1 MHLQRCLDKSP
12 CDPNITQDQINAHK
26 ALRHFKENNAFAP
39 KILKINLEER
49 KDKFMYEVAKF
60 KGEYP
65 DDMLREF
72 YDYWTEHGTNDR
84 KFRKEK
90 EKSFDVGKRLARWF
104 KNYKPSK
111 KNLNQL
117 DRVKNNL
124 QGWE

>member
-1 MHLQRCLDKSP
+1 MTKTDLNKFKNWWNENCSQLSVM
-12 CDPNITQDQINAHK
+12 ITPKQIEQY
-26 ALRHFKENNAFAP
+26 FKEKGLNVND
-39 KILKINLEER
+39 LEER